1 MVRLGS
7 RAAADGI
14 ANAASG
20 ARRGRWTTRAGWAVM
35 SSEHVLMDA
44 GRVRGEGAMSGGET
58 RADEGWGDLGF
69 EDRETDDDDAR
80 VSLFSR
86 AQCRPFHEEGLV

>member
-1 MVRLGS
+1 M
-7 RAAADGI
+7 DGI

-35 SSEHVLMDA
+35 SSEYVLMDA

-58 RADEGWGDLGF
+58 RADERMG
-69 EDRETDDDDAR
+69 
-80 VSLFSR
+80 
-86 AQCRPFHEEGLV
+86 

>member
-1 MVRLGS
+1 
-7 RAAADGI
+7 
-14 ANAASG
+14 
-20 ARRGRWTTRAGWAVM
+20 M
-35 SSEHVLMDA
+35 SSEYVLMDA
-44 GRVRGEGAMSGGET
+44 RRVRGEGAMSGGET